1 MDLEW
6 RYNRG
11 HRLYFLYRDG
21 NLIGTYNKSC
31 MSMHLYGYKVDVSD
45 YFRPSCPI
53 RWTAKDMMQD
63 VIDNIR
69 HQEGESLDE
78 SPDVFDDMG
87 MSGSISL
94 EALNIRAKE
103 E

>member
-11 HRLYFLYRDG
+11 RRLYFLYRDG
-21 NLIGTYNKSC
+21 NLIGNYNKSC
-31 MSMHLYGYKVDVSD
+31 MRMHLYGYKVDVSY

-53 RWTAKDMMQD
+53 RWTSKDMMQD

-69 HQEGESLDE
+69 HLEGESLGE
-78 SPDVFDDMG
+78 S
-87 MSGSISL
+87 
-94 EALNIRAKE
+94 LNVRSKE